1 MTMEPIP
8 YPGCY
13 QCPRCYNRDVYDS
26 EKTIGAYAVTYDVKG
41 PVNPTFV
48 NADTIPVKR
57 CRKCN
62 EVADYI
68 EHPKYKKEMQE
79 RRLKRLKQVLTVV
92 AGIVGIVLSVS
103 FINKVKNDLATNA
116 RESNF
121 AAEVK
126 KWNDAALKCG
136 IPEREV
142 SDYPNGDPTSDG
154 VPKID
159 VGLFIEPASN
169 LGNFWISSEGKSV
182 DCFSN
187 EVMGI
192 QVSKY
197 LTYKDSEISRL
208 KNFDGPRL
216 YDETFVDGL
225 EPGVLGK
232 ATNYQGYLSFNEKD
246 DYHKDSYFFLHL
258 EWQLEPIR

>member
-1 MTMEPIP
+1 M
-8 YPGCY
+8 
-13 QCPRCYNRDVYDS
+13 
-26 EKTIGAYAVTYDVKG
+26 
-41 PVNPTFV
+41 
-48 NADTIPVKR
+48 
-57 CRKCN
+57 
-62 EVADYI
+62 
-68 EHPKYKKEMQE
+68 
-79 RRLKRLKQVLTVV
+79 TVV

-103 FINKVKNDLATNA
+103 FINKVKNDLETNA

-136 IPEREV
+136 IPEREIY
-142 SDYPNGDPTSDG
+142 DYPEGNSTSDG
-154 VPKID
+154 VPMINF
-159 VGLFIEPASN
+159 GRFIEPASN
-169 LGNFWISSEGKSV
+169 LGNFWISSEGRTI

-197 LTYKDSEISRL
+197 LTYKDSEISSL
-208 KNFDGPRL
+208 KDFESIRL

-225 EPGVLGK
+225 ENGLLGK
-232 ATNYQGYLSFNEKD
+232 ATNYQGFLFFSEKNNT
-246 DYHKDSYFFLHL
+246 HKDSYFFLNL